1 MREIEVCKLVITQ
14 PIKIPEIKPTEIL
27 KWKLEAM
34 AIGHSLHFD
43 FILTSYMSQLQSSN
57 RTGF

>member
-34 AIGHSLHFD
+34 AIG
-43 FILTSYMSQLQSSN
+43 QS
-57 RTGF
+57 TL